1 MPVGRGNIDHLAVAP
16 NGVYVI
22 DASAHHGK
30 VRIARPL
37 VGSETLLIGGRNWTI
52 LLDGLDRQVEA
63 VRQVLSGVGSADTP
77 IYGDLCFTNAGL
89 PWLRT
94 ARMRGHVLV
103 YERAIARN
111 LNSDRALT
119 AAAVGSLARTLAAA
133 LPPA

>member
-1 MPVGRGNIDHLAVAP
+1 
-16 NGVYVI
+16 VYVI
-22 DASAHHGK
+22 DANAHKGK

-37 VGSETLLIGGRNWTI
+37 FGSERLLIAGRGWTK

-77 IYGDLCFTNAGL
+77 IYGDLCLTNADL

-94 ARMRGHVLV
+94 ARMRGRLLM
-103 YERAIARN
+103 YERALARK

-119 AAAVGSLARTLAAA
+119 PAAVGSLARTLAAA